1 MAFVVLHPY
10 VNVERKN
17 SVVGAYV
24 FLYVSELSS
33 LFESFHIVIQIFQ
46 PVIDDWVIMSY
57 CANIALEVAHINR
70 IKSYNGWISEEI
82 KFSKSLA

>member
-1 MAFVVLHPY
+1 MAFVVLHPC

-24 FLYVSELSS
+24 FLYVPELSGV
-33 LFESFHIVIQIFQ
+33 FEPFHVVIQVFQ